1 MGKVRKDYLQGI
13 DLEALENIA
22 YTKEHLTYANLC
34 KRINIEPLTGDGKK
48 RQIMELE
55 QICDFEKHKR
65 MFSFFGM
72 KDIERTRQS
81 RSKNIKLTY
90 SELIENLLIGYMLT
104 KSKDEIFLTAKDLFK
119 VTGMTNKNY
128 SFAKYGIKNMEKR
141 KAITMA
147 HKGEFNNYELSQM
160 VLNLYPNIFK
170 GVLLNSI
177 QDINLSGRILIE
189 KGYIGVI
196 ENKGGKSIRN
206 IRPDSKDGVI
216 LTEISN
222 QCLKEM
228 GSKDVRDV
236 FLLHGGTN
244 YYYKK
249 REMACKEKT
258 QYSNFYDCYV
268 VTMRELIEYQYDY
281 DLLLLR
287 MNEKIKNRVMK
298 NKVFLGSISMT
309 GLKNLTSALID
320 INTKYNFE
328 RDYLEHKE
336 DK

>member
-1 MGKVRKDYLQGI
+1 MGKVRKDYLNGI
-13 DLEALENIA
+13 NLKALENIA
-22 YTKEHLTYANLC
+22 CAKESLTYAILC
-34 KRINIEPLTGDGKK
+34 KKINIEPLTGDGKK

-65 MFSFFGM
+65 IFCFSGM
-72 KDIERTRQS
+72 KDIEGARQS
-81 RSKNIKLTY
+81 RSRNIKLTY

-104 KSKDEIFLTAKDLFK
+104 ENKNEIFLSARDLFK

-128 SFAKYGIKNMEKR
+128 NFAKYGIKNMEKR
-141 KAITMA
+141 KAITIA
-147 HKGEFNNYELSQM
+147 HKGEFNYYELNQM
-160 VLNLYPNIFK
+160 VLNLYSNIFK
-170 GVLLNSI
+170 DILLKSI

-196 ENKGGKSIRN
+196 ENKGDKSIKN
-206 IRPDSKDGVI
+206 IRPNSKDGVI

-228 GSKDVRDV
+228 KCKNMRDV
-236 FLLHGGTN
+236 FLLHGSTN

-249 REMACKEKT
+249 REMACREKT

-268 VTMRELIEYQYDY
+268 ITLCEPIEYQYDY
-281 DLLLLR
+281 DLLLLK
-287 MNEKIKNRVMK
+287 MNEKIKNKVMK
-298 NKVFLGSISMT
+298 NKVFLSSISVT
-309 GLKNLTSALID
+309 GLKNLTSALVD
-320 INTKYNFE
+320 INTKYSFE
-328 RDYLEHKE
+328 HDYLKYKE

>member
-1 MGKVRKDYLQGI
+1 M
-13 DLEALENIA
+13 
-22 YTKEHLTYANLC
+22 
-34 KRINIEPLTGDGKK
+34 
-48 RQIMELE
+48 
-55 QICDFEKHKR
+55 
-65 MFSFFGM
+65 
-72 KDIERTRQS
+72 
-81 RSKNIKLTY
+81 
-90 SELIENLLIGYMLT
+90 
-104 KSKDEIFLTAKDLFK
+104 
-119 VTGMTNKNY
+119 
-128 SFAKYGIKNMEKR
+128 
-141 KAITMA
+141 
-147 HKGEFNNYELSQM
+147 
-160 VLNLYPNIFK
+160 
-170 GVLLNSI
+170 
-177 QDINLSGRILIE
+177 
-189 KGYIGVI
+189 
-196 ENKGGKSIRN
+196 
-206 IRPDSKDGVI
+206 
-216 LTEISN
+216 
-222 QCLKEM
+222 
-228 GSKDVRDV
+228 RDV

-298 NKVFLGSISMT
+298 NKVFLGSISTT